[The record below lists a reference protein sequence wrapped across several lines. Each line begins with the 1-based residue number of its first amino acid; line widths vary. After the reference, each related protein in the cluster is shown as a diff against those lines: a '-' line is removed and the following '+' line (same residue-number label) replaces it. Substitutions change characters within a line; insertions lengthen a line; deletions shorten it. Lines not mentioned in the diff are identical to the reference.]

1 MIGCRNWLYNR
12 IRATQKGHFEPC
24 GSTVGRRH
32 VFSFAMLMPQ
42 GEDPLFLTIRY
53 TWLGLSALFIKTTI
67 HHDFF
72 IYDFIRTP

>member
-1 MIGCRNWLYNR
+1 MDAEIGY
-12 IRATQKGHFEPC
+12 ITAF
-24 GSTVGRRH
+24 RRPEK
-32 VFSFAMLMPQ
+32 VDLNSAGAPSAGGTCLVFAMLMPQ